1 MLIGFVAGATG
12 EPPPPI
18 VGASLRLRCGRTCGG
33 ETSDMANVGLG
44 QVTEVERL
52 AAVKKAMH
60 EEQMAREE
68 EEADAIAAAEA
79 ADAAIVE
86 GERKRLLMEHAAR
99 LKDFLPKGVLAS
111 GEDLDLINTVSSRLG
126 EMSMTGTSRAGTRA
140 AGSKAFAM

>member
-1 MLIGFVAGATG
+1 MLEKFAEEDRVEQMNAQRRRMKMQ
-12 EPPPPI
+12 EHK
-18 VGASLRLRCGRTCGG
+18 R
-33 ETSDMANVGLG
+33 
-44 QVTEVERL
+44 EVERL